1 MDRVRVETGQETV
14 FGPMPVGT
22 SRVGIGSIVVDAVE
36 AAVVV
41 VALVELAVY
50 DSSDSLSEDAP
61 KYGSSRYEASASP

>member
-22 SRVGIGSIVVDAVE
+22 SRLGIWSIGVDDVE

-41 VALVELAVY
+41 VALAELAELAGY
-50 DSSDSLSEDAP
+50 DNSDSLSGDVP
-61 KYGSSRYEASASP
+61 MF